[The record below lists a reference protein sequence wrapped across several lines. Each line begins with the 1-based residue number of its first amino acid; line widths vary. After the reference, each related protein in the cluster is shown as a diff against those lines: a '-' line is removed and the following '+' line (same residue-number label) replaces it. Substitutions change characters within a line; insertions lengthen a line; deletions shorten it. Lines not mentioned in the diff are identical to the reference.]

1 MKQYKLVDNIF
12 GWVAFI
18 IAAFVY
24 CSTIEPTA
32 SFWDCPEFIT
42 TAYKQEIG
50 HPPGAPFF
58 MLLGNF
64 FTHGEHDER
73 TPQCRLHHVPFLDH
87 HPFGSQTHHRR
98 LERDDNQQDDSHRSI
113 RYGGRTH
120 LYLQRYLL
128 VLSC

>member
-50 HPPGAPFF
+50 
-58 MLLGNF
+58 
-64 FTHGEHDER
+64 E
-73 TPQCRLHHVPFLDH
+73 VFLCD
-87 HPFGSQTHHRR
+87 
-98 LERDDNQQDDSHRSI
+98 
-113 RYGGRTH
+113 
-120 LYLQRYLL
+120 
-128 VLSC
+128 

>member
-1 MKQYKLVDNIF
+1 MKQYRLVDNIF

-18 IAAFVY
+18 IAAFTY

-58 MLLGNF
+58 
-64 FTHGEHDER
+64 TSSSHGIYI
-73 TPQCRLHHVPFLDH
+73 PQAHTV
-87 HPFGSQTHHRR
+87 
-98 LERDDNQQDDSHRSI
+98 
-113 RYGGRTH
+113 
-120 LYLQRYLL
+120 
-128 VLSC
+128 

>member
-1 MKQYKLVDNIF
+1 MKQYRLVDNIF

-58 MLLGNF
+58 CSWAISS
-64 FTHGEHDER
+64 HIS
-73 TPQCRLHHVPFLDH
+73 PVIP
-87 HPFGSQTHHRR
+87 RR
-98 LERDDNQQDDSHRSI
+98 
-113 RYGGRTH
+113 
-120 LYLQRYLL
+120 
-128 VLSC
+128 